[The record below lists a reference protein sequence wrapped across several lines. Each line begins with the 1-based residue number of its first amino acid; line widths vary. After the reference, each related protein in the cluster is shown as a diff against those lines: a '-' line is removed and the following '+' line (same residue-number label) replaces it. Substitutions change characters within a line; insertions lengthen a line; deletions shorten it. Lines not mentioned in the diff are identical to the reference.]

1 MAEVSPFR
9 GIRYTSWVAQDADR
23 LLCPPYDMGPLR
35 RRTFRARHPHNAVW
49 LEVPEGGADDTPENN
64 RYTRAGHTFRRWMR
78 EGSLVAEP
86 VPSFYLLRQRIK
98 FNGMEHSRLALL
110 ATVRLE
116 EYEKGVVLP
125 HEYTIPGPIQDRLS
139 LLRACHANFSPL
151 MVLYRDP
158 EGSVRELLR
167 TQVQGEPGLKM
178 HDTEDN
184 LCEVWVVSDSDV
196 TGQVQSALESRVL
209 YMADGHHRY
218 EAALA
223 YRDEMRRALGDSYTG
238 QEAFNYVLLSLIS
251 FEDPGMLVL
260 PYHRVLGGLTDGQTK
275 KMWDQIGALFD
286 VSTLDI
292 AGDALSDALAE
303 HIEQQVAGTPAFG
316 AVASDGTTRLLSL
329 RQDVDLTSMG
339 ELAAFDAW
347 LLQEKVLK
355 PVLGESFYKHVAYEY
370 DDQEVMWKLRSG
382 EGQIAFL
389 IRAVPMD
396 LFESVVS
403 RGIRLPPK
411 STNFYPKLPT
421 GLVFNSLE
429 GEL

>member
-1 MAEVSPFR
+1 MAEVRPFR

-23 LLCPPYDMGPLR
+23 LLCPPYDMGPLQ

-49 LEVPEGGADDTPENN
+49 LEVPEEGSDDTLENN
-64 RYTRAGHTFRRWMR
+64 RYTRAGYTFRRWMR

-139 LLRACHANFSPL
+139 LLRACRANFSPL

-158 EGSVRELLR
+158 DKHVRELLR
-167 TQVQGEPGLKM
+167 TQVQDGPELKM
-178 HDTEDN
+178 RDMEGN

-196 TGQVQSALESRVL
+196 TEQVQSALEDRVL

-223 YRDEMRRALGDSYTG
+223 YRDEMRKALGDSYTG

-251 FEDPGMLVL
+251 FEDPGMLVF

-275 KMWDQIGALFD
+275 KMWDQIGVLFE
-286 VSTLDI
+286 VSSLDI
-292 AGDALSDALAE
+292 TGDALPDALAE
-303 HIEQQVAGTPAFG
+303 RVMRQATSVPTIG

-329 RQDVDLTSMG
+329 RQNVDLASMG

-355 PVLGESFYKHVAYEY
+355 PVLGESFFEHVTYEY
-370 DDQEVMWKLRSG
+370 DEQEVMWKLRLG
-382 EGQIAFL
+382 EGQLAFL

-403 RGIRLPPK
+403 RGVRLPPK